1 MFEYQYPDVH
11 GHFGRYG
18 GSFASETLTHALV
31 ELREAYA
38 KYQNDPEFIAEFQS
52 ELAHYV
58 GRPSPVYHADRMSR
72 EMGGAQIY
80 LKREDLNHTGAHKI
94 NNVIG
99 QAMLAKRMGKPRIIA
114 ETGAG
119 QHGVATATICARYGL
134 ECVIYMGAEDVKR
147 QSPNVYRMKLLGA
160 TVIPVE
166 SGSKTLKDAL
176 NEAMRDWV
184 ANVDNTFYII
194 GTVAGP
200 HPYPMMVR
208 DFQKVIGDEC
218 LTQMPEFLG
227 PEKQPDAVVACV
239 GGGSNAMGIFYPY
252 IPFENTQL
260 IGVEAAGEGLD
271 TDKHSASLQKGSSGV
286 LHGNRTFIL
295 QDENGQITETHSVS
309 AGLDYPG
316 VGPEHAWLQ
325 EIGRAQYVGITD
337 TEALE
342 AFHYLCRAEGIIPAL
357 ESSHAVAYAM
367 KLAKTMRPDQ
377 SILVSLSG
385 RGDKDIGTVA
395 DLSGAEYFDRPS
407 MRGLTVKGSP
417 GHETAKAAAAHAS
430 AAGGNK
436 Q

>member
-1 MFEYQYPDVH
+1 MFEYSYPDAN
-11 GHFGRYG
+11 GHFGPYG
-18 GSFASETLTHALV
+18 GSFASETLTHALN
-31 ELREAYA
+31 ELKAAYA
-38 KYQNDPEFIAEFQS
+38 KYKDDPEFVAEFKS
-52 ELAHYV
+52 ELAHFV
-58 GRPSPVYHADRMSR
+58 GRPSPVYHAARMSK

-134 ECVIYMGAEDVKR
+134 ECVVYMGAEDVKR

-160 TVIPVE
+160 KVVPVE

-200 HPYPMMVR
+200 APYPAMVR
-208 DFQKVIGDEC
+208 DFQSVIGEEC
-218 LTQMPEFLG
+218 LTQMPEIFKELKMAG
-227 PEKQPDAVVACV
+227 EQPDVVVACV

-252 IPFENTQL
+252 IPYENTQL

-271 TDKHSASLQKGSSGV
+271 TNKHSASLQKGSAGV
-286 LHGNRTFIL
+286 LHGNRTFIM
-295 QDENGQITETHSVS
+295 QDDNGQIMETHSIS

-325 EIGRAQYVGITD
+325 EIGRAKYVGITD
-337 TEALE
+337 QEALE
-342 AFHYLCRAEGIIPAL
+342 AFHYLCRVEGIIPAL

-367 KLAKTMRPDQ
+367 KLAKTMKPEQ
-377 SILVSLSG
+377 SILVNLSG

-395 DLSGAEYFDRPS
+395 DLSGVDFYDRPS
-407 MRGLTVKGSP
+407 MRGLSVKGGSV
-417 GHETAKAAAAHAS
+417 A
-430 AAGGNK
+430 
-436 Q
+436 